1 MKIKFIFTIIFLIF
15 ASINKSNSDD
25 IDFEAS
31 TMDIKDNG
39 NLILA
44 YNSKTLVPS
53 KKLEI
58 KSNEVKYYKKKNI
71 IIFIGEVYFY
81 DQINNMII
89 ESNKINYDRNS
100 SIIYSSGDTFINY
113 KDQYKIKT
121 NDVFYN
127 RKNLE
132 IYGEHEANIEDSN
145 KNYYNLK
152 DKFKFR
158 LSKNIIQSEKSIII
172 DNNQNKYIF
181 ENLILDLNTNEIAGK
196 ELKVEY
202 EKSYFGNKNND
213 PELKGRSVYSND
225 DELKVYKAVFSTCN
239 TDNKKCRGWEL
250 SSKEF
255 RHDKKKKV
263 FEYKDSWLK
272 IFDYKVFFLP
282 YFNHPDPSVKRKSG
296 FLTPSYSNSEV
307 NGNSIK
313 IPYFKVLGIDRDLT
327 FNPIYFA
334 DKSFLLQ
341 NEYRQ
346 IFKNSYTLSDFGFL
360 VGEGGTKGHFFYNQ
374 IGKLSDQRNYEINI
388 ESVRGDDYLKNYNLK
403 ASSKLITNDD
413 VLKSRIDLNQEFSD
427 AELNTSFKVYED
439 LSRNKNDRYQ
449 YILPEYDFVKNIEIP
464 DNYNGS
470 FIFSTSGYN
479 KNYNT
484 NLHEAVLSNT
494 FHFNSNDF
502 VSTKG
507 VVTHYD
513 LLLENT
519 NSYSN
524 NSSNFQKNANY
535 TLFETVKLDLSLPLI
550 KKMDNYNNYLK
561 PKASFRYSP
570 NGNTDM
576 SLQDNVIDYNNAF
589 SLNRIGSNEGGEAL
603 TLGLEFEIFDNEIG
617 EVFNARVGN
626 ILKPH
631 KDVKMPSK
639 SKLDQTRSDIFG
651 DLNYKIGKN
660 LKLGYSFSY
669 DRDLDFSNLD
679 SLDLDVSIN
688 NLFTNFN
695 YYTENNDFGDEETL
709 RNKTK
714 YKIDNNRNLIFTTAK
729 DLKDDFTEYYN
740 LAFEYLTDCIS
751 INLNYNKTFYSDG
764 NLEPDNTLSFL
775 IKIIPFTEFGV
786 PNIGNVINRS
796 SNVIN

>member
-1 MKIKFIFTIIFLIF
+1 MKTKLTFVIIFLIF
-15 ASINKSNSDD
+15 ALINKSISDD

-31 TMDIKDNG
+31 SMDIKDNG

-44 YNSKTLVPS
+44 YKSKTLVPS
-53 KKLEI
+53 KKIEI

-71 IIFIGEVYFY
+71 IIFIGDVYFH
-81 DQINNMII
+81 DQINDMII
-89 ESNKINYDRNS
+89 ESNKINYNRNS
-100 SIIYSSGDTFINY
+100 NIIYSSGETLINY
-113 KDQYKIKT
+113 KNDYNIKST
-121 NDVFYN
+121 DVFYN

-132 IYGEHEANIEDSN
+132 IYGEKEANIEDLN

-152 DKFKFR
+152 DKFKFN
-158 LSKNIIQSEKSIII
+158 LSKNLIQSEKSIII
-172 DNNQNKYIF
+172 DNEKNKYIF
-181 ENLILDLNTNEIAGK
+181 DNLILDLNTNEIAGK

-213 PELKGRSVYSND
+213 PQLKGRSVYSND

-239 TDNKKCRGWEL
+239 IDNKKCRGWEVN
-250 SSKEF
+250 SKVF
-255 RHDKKKKV
+255 RHDKIKKI
-263 FEYKDSWLK
+263 FEYKDTWLK
-272 IFDYKVFFLP
+272 ILDYKVFFLP
-282 YFNHPDPSVKRKSG
+282 YFNHPDPSIKRKSG

-307 NGNSIK
+307 QGNSIK
-313 IPYFKVLGIDRDLT
+313 IPYFKVLGIDKDLT
-327 FNPIYFA
+327 FNPIFFA

-374 IGKLSDQRNYEINI
+374 IGKLSDRTDYEINV
-388 ESVRGDDYLKNYNLK
+388 ERVRGDNYLKNYNLK
-403 ASSKLITNDD
+403 STSKLITNDN
-413 VLKSRIDLNQEFSD
+413 VLKSRIDLDQNFSD
-427 AELNTSFKVYED
+427 SNLKTSFKVFED
-439 LSRNKNDRYQ
+439 LSKNKNDRYQ
-449 YILPEYDFVKNIEIP
+449 YIFPQYDFVKNIKIP
-464 DNYNGS
+464 DNYNGN
-470 FIFSTSGYN
+470 FTFSTNGYN

-484 NLHEAVLSNT
+484 NMHDSVLSNT
-494 FHFNSNDF
+494 FHFNSDDF
-502 VSTKG
+502 VSAKG
-507 VVTHYD
+507 MVTHYD
-513 LLLENT
+513 LVLKNI

-524 NSSNFQKNANY
+524 NSSNFEKNANY
-535 TLFETVKLDLSLPLI
+535 SLFETFKLDFSLPLI
-550 KKMDNYNNYLK
+550 KKMENNNNYLK

-570 NGNTDM
+570 NGNIDM
-576 SLQDNVIDYNNAF
+576 SSQDTVINYNNAF

-603 TLGLEFEIFDNEIG
+603 TLGLEFEKFNNEMGEIFS
-617 EVFNARVGN
+617 ARIGN
-626 ILKPH
+626 ILKPY

-651 DLNYKIGKN
+651 DLNYKISKN

-679 SLDLDVSIN
+679 SLNLDASIN

-709 RNKTK
+709 RNKTR
-714 YKIDNNRNLIFTTAK
+714 YKIDNNTNLIFTTAK

-740 LAFEYLTDCIS
+740 LAFEYITDCIS

-786 PNIGNVINRS
+786 PNVGNVINRS